1 MMLNEQQLRVINH
14 QGGPLLVLA
23 CPGSGKTR
31 CITERIIKLLDDG
44 VKASS
49 ILAVTFTNKAS
60 QEMGHRVKERGYG
73 HELLICTFHAL
84 ATRLLRKNGHLI
96 GYKSNFT
103 IIDDSAQISLL
114 RRILKS
120 HDLDPKDKKHDPK
133 RYLKALEDKKNNLLS
148 DDEFEEFLSDVEK
161 QVFKDYQ
168 NALKKSNAM
177 DFGDLI
183 YNTVTLFRNHPDVAQ
198 KYANRFQHI
207 LVDEMQDTNKAQ
219 LEMIK
224 PLVQVHNN
232 IIMVGD
238 EDQMIYSWRGACPEN
253 ILGFDQ
259 HFNDAD
265 TTLLEVNYRC
275 TPQILNAASKLIA
288 HNTQRHKKELK
299 ATRDHGQEIKY
310 TVYDTPEAEAE
321 RVAELVNLKH
331 WDGYD
336 YKDIAILC
344 RTNSLTRTFEECF
357 RRKDIPYVLLGTFGF
372 YDRKEVKSGLAFMRF
387 LGNTEDALAFEEVVN
402 IPPRGIGPATVL
414 KLLEYAEKVN
424 CPFLEACKRAEEIK
438 GITSK
443 AANALI
449 HFVKIVER
457 YDPSDPYSSLVN
469 VFEDSGFLEYIRIT
483 DRKLNENRED
493 NVNELLRGFAH
504 YCTRKANPS
513 IDQYLQ
519 EIMLLSSS
527 DDNSR
532 DDAVKLMTIHAAKG
546 LEFGVV
552 FIPGMEEEVFP
563 HKRSIAENSIEEER
577 RVAYVAVTRAKDHL
591 YLSRSNIRGVGNQA
605 VGTLPS
611 RFLVEMELAEDPLA

>member
-1 MMLNEQQLRVINH
+1 MMLNEQQLKVVH
-14 QGGPLLVLA
+14 HPGGPLLVLA

-44 VKASS
+44 VKPSA
-49 ILAVTFTNKAS
+49 ILAVTFTNKAAE
-60 QEMGHRVKERGYG
+60 EMGHRVKQRGYG
-73 HELLICTFHAL
+73 HEILICTFHAL
-84 ATRLLRKNGHLI
+84 ATRLLRKNAELM

-103 IIDDSAQISLL
+103 IIDDSAQTSLF

-120 HDLDPKDKKHDPK
+120 HDLNPQDKKHDPK
-133 RYLKALEDKKNNLLS
+133 RYIKAIEDKKNNLLS
-148 DDEFEEFLSDVEK
+148 QEEFEEFLTEVEK
-161 QVFKDYQ
+161 QVFRDYQ
-168 NALKKSNAM
+168 TTLKKSNAM

-183 YNTVTLFRNHPDVAQ
+183 YNAVMLFRQNPEVAK
-198 KYANRFQHI
+198 KYATRFQHI
-207 LVDEMQDTNKAQ
+207 LVDEMQDTNQSQ

-224 PLVQVHNN
+224 HLTTVHNN
-232 IIMVGD
+232 IIVVGD
-238 EDQMIYSWRGACPEN
+238 EDQMIYSWRGACPQN

-259 HFNDAD
+259 HFTNAD
-265 TTLLEVNYRC
+265 RTLLEVNYRC
-275 TPQILNAASKLIA
+275 TPQILQAASRLIA
-288 HNTQRHKKELK
+288 NNSQRHKKDLQ
-299 ATRDHGQEIKY
+299 ATRGDGQDIKC
-310 TVYDTPEAEAE
+310 TTYDTPEAEAE
-321 RVAELVNLKH
+321 RIAELVNLRH
-331 WDGYD
+331 YDGYD

-344 RTNSLTRTFEECF
+344 RTNSLTRMFEECF

-387 LGNTEDALAFEEVVN
+387 LGNTEDALAFEEIVN

-414 KLLEYAEKVN
+414 KLLEYAEQVN
-424 CPFLEACKRAEEIK
+424 CPFLEACKSAENIK

-443 AANALI
+443 AANALV

-457 YDPSDPYSSLVN
+457 YDPGDPYSSLVN

-483 DRKLNENRED
+483 DKKNNEHRED
-493 NVNELLRGFAH
+493 NVNELLRGFAS
-504 YCTRKANPS
+504 YCNRKSKPS

-527 DDNSR
+527 DDPAQE
-532 DDAVKLMTIHAAKG
+532 DAVRLMTIHAAKG

-563 HKRSIAENSIEEER
+563 HKRAIAENSIEEER
-577 RVAYVAVTRAKDHL
+577 RVCYVAVTRAKDHL
-591 YLSRSNIRGVGNQA
+591 YLSRSNVRGVGNQA

-611 RFLVEMELAEDPLA
+611 RFLVEMGLAEDPLL